1 MSIFFGIILIAN
13 YANLTA
19 ILTFIWIA
27 AILAIVGG
35 VVQIVQAFRLS

>member
-1 MSIFFGIILIAN
+1 LFGIILILN

-19 ILTFIWIA
+19 VLTFIWIV

-35 VVQIVQAFRLS
+35 IFQIVVAFQQR